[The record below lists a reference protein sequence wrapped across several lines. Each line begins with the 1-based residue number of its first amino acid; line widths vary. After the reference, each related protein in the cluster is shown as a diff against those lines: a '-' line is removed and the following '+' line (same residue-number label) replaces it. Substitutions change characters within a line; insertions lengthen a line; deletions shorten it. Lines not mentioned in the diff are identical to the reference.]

1 MTSTADGH
9 VMAWLVATD
18 PAARGQGLCGEL
30 MRTALR
36 EARDA
41 GAVTTSLEGS
51 AMGEPIYAALGYETV
66 GRLALYER
74 RVGR

>member
-1 MTSTADGH
+1 MTSTPDGH

-36 EARDA
+36 DAREA
-41 GAVTTSLEGS
+41 GAMTTSLEGS
-51 AMGEPIYAALGYETV
+51 AMGEPVYAALGYETL